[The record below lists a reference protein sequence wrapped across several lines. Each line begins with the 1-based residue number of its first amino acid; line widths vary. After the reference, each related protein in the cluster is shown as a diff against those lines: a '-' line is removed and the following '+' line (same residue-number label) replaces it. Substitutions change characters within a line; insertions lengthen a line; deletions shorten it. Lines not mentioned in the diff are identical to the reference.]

1 MPTTERAKAQSH
13 LDGHH
18 QQTQDAIFQN
28 PTSQNLAWHDVRSL
42 LSAIANFKAGQ
53 NDAFQM
59 TRNGTWAIFPPPKHK
74 DFALVEEVLAIRH
87 FLEQSSGP
95 ATSPTVA
102 PGGDL
107 LVVIDHRE
115 TKVYRAENHGAVPQ
129 TLVPYDPHG
138 FGRHLHSHNPET
150 AGKRHPERKSDY
162 ESIAKTLR
170 GAGRI
175 LIFGHG
181 SGESSAMDCLLADL
195 KHHHRDLAEHVI
207 GSVVVDEHHQTEG
220 QLLAQARELFAA
232 NSASPQGDHAHP
244 ASTA

>member
-1 MPTTERAKAQSH
+1 MTTTEQAKAQPH
-13 LDGHH
+13 LDGRH
-18 QQTQDAIFQN
+18 QQTQDAIFRH
-28 PTSQNLAWHDVRSL
+28 PTSHNLEWHDVRSL
-42 LSAIANFKAGQ
+42 LAAVAVVEAGQ
-53 NDAFQM
+53 NDALQV
-59 TRNGTWAIFPPPKHK
+59 TRNGIRAIFHPPKHK
-74 DFALVEEVLAIRH
+74 DVASVEDILAIRR

-115 TKVYRAENHGAVPQ
+115 AKVYRAEGHGAVPE
-129 TLVPYDPHG
+129 TLVPFDPHG

-150 AGKRHPERKSDY
+150 EGKRHPERKSDY

-170 GAGRI
+170 GAERI

-207 GSVVVDEHHQTEG
+207 GSIVVDEHHRTEG

-232 NSASPQGDHAHP
+232 NSASRKGGHAHQ
-244 ASTA
+244 ASQA